1 MASADSLLRT
11 DSLSGTDPALSDGSV
26 GSAPSLGLSPGAPC
40 SADSSRSQDKR
51 GRGPL
56 GADGGDDG
64 GMDDRVRTPS
74 VWCSARQEI
83 LDSLCDWL
91 VLIGTFVMQ
100 G

>member
-51 GRGPL
+51 SRGPL
-56 GADGGDDG
+56 GADGGEDG
-64 GMDDRVRTPS
+64 GMEDRVS
-74 VWCSARQEI
+74 VFCSAKDEQVY
-83 LDSLCDWL
+83 LSH
-91 VLIGTFVMQ
+91 FVT
-100 G
+100 GWF